1 MYISKFMR
9 YVRYS
14 TCITTF
20 LSDDQYD
27 ECALELDQCEQEC
40 IDTATGHVC
49 SCHNGYHLDYD
60 AYSCLPYCK
69 EMFSSENGSF
79 QTPGWPEYYPSKN
92 FRCQWLIDVEN
103 DSYAIQLITDDSA
116 YGIRGGDPCRT
127 DYLAFYDGPTS
138 AAPSLGRH
146 CSLNPPP
153 PKVSTSHQA
162 MVVFQASSR
171 AHPPNRVGA
180 RVSYEAIRLG
190 MSA

>member
-1 MYISKFMR
+1 MYITIFHLR
-9 YVRYS
+9 CVD
-14 TCITTF
+14 I
-20 LSDDQYD
+20 D
-27 ECALELDQCEQEC
+27 ECEQEVHDCDHAC
-40 IDTATGHVC
+40 INTVGSFSC
-49 SCHNGYHLDYD
+49 SCRDGFSLDAD
-60 AYSCLPYCK
+60 MKSCVPSCDTKL
-69 EMFSSENGSF
+69 STLSGSF
-79 QTPGWPEYYPSKN
+79 QTPGWPEYYPSVD
-92 FRCQWLIDVEN
+92 FQCQWIIDVGN
-103 DSYAIQLITDDSA
+103 DSYVIQLITDDSA
-116 YGIRGGDPCRT
+116 YGILGRDPCPT

-162 MVVFQASSR
+162 IVVFQASSR